1 MQVFIVQFFI
11 FFIFYI
17 LSAYATTDILRL
29 LKGSTLPVNSAYCY
43 CPNCN
48 NKIALKDQIPILS
61 YFLNHGK
68 CKSCGCKIPPND
80 LFLEVFFFLSFS
92 SITLLF
98 HFRWSAYFLCV
109 ALYEVVKCIF
119 LFLHGKRENE
129 FGKNLVRSLLN
140 NLLLF
145 LFLAFPFALLS
156 L

>member
-1 MQVFIVQFFI
+1 MPYIVARICILFA
-11 FFIFYI
+11 FYI

-29 LKGSTLPVNSAYCY
+29 LKGSTLPVNSTFCY
-43 CPNCN
+43 CPNCH
-48 NKIALKDQIPILS
+48 NKIALKDQVPILS

-92 SITLLF
+92 SITLFLHF
-98 HFRWSAYFLCV
+98 HWSAYFLCV
-109 ALYEVVKCIF
+109 ALYEVVKCLFIF
-119 LFLHGKRENE
+119 WHGKREAE
-129 FGKNLVRSLLN
+129 FGKNFVRSLLN

-145 LFLAFPFALLS
+145 LFLAFPFALIS